1 MLSDRDLVAG
11 VLDGDSDAADLF
23 VIRFSRFVWAILI
36 RHLRLTEC
44 AAEELYQQVFVHLW
58 EDDYRRLANW
68 SGDGDF
74 VAYLGPIVRHLA
86 ADARRRDPGRYE
98 ACAPPR
104 SDGGE
109 PLDERAADEP
119 SPEELAEIREQ
130 RAIVARVLE
139 RFPEPDRE
147 LYRLRFERELSYR
160 EIATSLGLTVNATGV
175 RLARLTSRLV
185 AAVLAELSLP
195 AGGPQVREVRS
206 PGPGASGR

>member
-11 VLDGDSDAADLF
+11 VLDGDTDAADLF

-36 RHLRLTEC
+36 RHLRLSES

-58 EDDYRRLANW
+58 EDDYRRLALW

-98 ACAPPR
+98 KSAPPP

-109 PLDERAADEP
+109 PLEARESEEP
-119 SPEELAEIREQ
+119 SPEELAEIAEQ

-160 EIATSLGLTVNATGV
+160 EIAASLGLTVNATGV
-175 RLARLTSRLV
+175 RLARLTHRLV
-185 AAVLAELSLP
+185 TAVLAEISLP
-195 AGGPQVREVRS
+195 GQGLPVREVRS
-206 PGPGASGR
+206 PGPGASGN